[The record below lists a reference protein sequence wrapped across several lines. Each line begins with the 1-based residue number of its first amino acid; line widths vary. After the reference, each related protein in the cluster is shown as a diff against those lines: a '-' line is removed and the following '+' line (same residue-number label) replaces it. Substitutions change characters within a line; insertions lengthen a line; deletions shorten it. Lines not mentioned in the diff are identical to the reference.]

1 MSSQPDASQL
11 STLNS
16 RILKQYWG
24 YDRFRGIQED
34 IIDSISKNKDTLGLM
49 PTGGGKSITFQVPA
63 LAKEGMCL
71 VITPLIALMKD
82 QVQNLKK
89 RGIKALAIYSGMSR
103 QDIIITLE
111 NCIFGNYKFLY
122 ISPERLDTELFRT
135 KLRKMHISMITV
147 DESHCISQWGYD
159 FRPSYMKIADVREQ
173 LPGVPVLALT
183 ATATPEV
190 VNDIQ
195 ERLHFKEKNVFRKSF
210 ARKNLSYIVRRTEDK
225 INSLVYILG
234 KVPGTAIVYVRNR
247 KRTKEVATILREA
260 GISADFFHAG
270 LNRDEKTLRQS
281 RWKNNECRVIVS
293 TNAFGMGIDKPDVR
307 LVVHLDMPG
316 SLEEYYQEAGRAGRD
331 EQRAYA
337 VALCSNT
344 DTAKLKKR
352 LADEYPDREF
362 ISRVYDALG
371 NYYQIAMGYGLDTV
385 HDFSLIDFCSAYK
398 FSHLQA
404 HHALKILE
412 LAGYIE
418 YTEEQ
423 DNASRLV
430 FSATRDELYKYLHQ
444 DKKTDEVIQCILRS
458 YTGLFSDYV
467 YINEGLIS
475 TRTGLSQQEI
485 YDVLIG
491 LSKYRIVNYIP
502 HKKTPLIIYTRTRE
516 ELKYLSIPRSA
527 YEERKERFENRM
539 NRVIEYINEDRVCRS
554 RMLISYF
561 GEKGIS
567 DCGCCDVCLAKNDSG
582 LNNHTFNA
590 IRDTL
595 LETLEETGS
604 REVKKLSE
612 ELSFPADKVIT
623 VVRFLAEHDD
633 RFSLE
638 DGTLSLTKTNTV
650 SDNEQQ

>member
-1 MSSQPDASQL
+1 
-11 STLNS
+11 
-16 RILKQYWG
+16 
-24 YDRFRGIQED
+24 
-34 IIDSISKNKDTLGLM
+34 M

-63 LAKEGMCL
+63 LAMEGICI
-71 VITPLIALMKD
+71 VVTPLIALMKD
-82 QVQNLKK
+82 QVDNL
-89 RGIKALAIYSGMSR
+89 RRLGIKATAVYSGMTR
-103 QDIIITLE
+103 QEIIAQLE
-111 NCIFGNYKFLY
+111 NCIFGDYKFLY
-122 ISPERLDTELFRT
+122 VSPERLGTDIFKS
-135 KLRKMHISMITV
+135 KLQAMNVCLLVI

-159 FRPSYMKIADVREQ
+159 FRPSYLSIADIRED

-195 ERLHFKEKNVFRKSF
+195 ERLHFREKNVFRKSF
-210 ARKNLSYIVRRTEDK
+210 VRKNLSYIVRQTEDK
-225 INSLVYILG
+225 INSLIYILG

-247 KRTKEVATILREA
+247 KRTKEIAVLLQQA

-270 LNRDEKTLRQS
+270 LNRDDKNLRQS

-307 LVVHLDMPG
+307 LVVHMDMPG

-337 VALCSNT
+337 VALCSNIDCT
-344 DTAKLKKR
+344 KLKKR
-352 LADEYPDREF
+352 LADEFPDRDF

-371 NYYQIAMGYGLDTV
+371 NYYQIAMGFGLDTV
-385 HDFSLIDFCSAYK
+385 HDFSLVDFCTAYK

-423 DNASRLV
+423 ENASRLV
-430 FSATRDELYKYLHQ
+430 FTATRDELYKYLHQ
-444 DKKTDEVIQCILRS
+444 DKKTDEVIQTILRS

-485 YDVLIG
+485 YEVLVG

-516 ELKYLSIPRSA
+516 EIKYLSIPRSA
-527 YEERKERFENRM
+527 YEERKERFESRI
-539 NRVIEYINEDRVCRS
+539 NRVMEYINENRICRS

-561 GEKGIS
+561 GEKGTS

-590 IRDTL
+590 IRDALQEALTDSPQ
-595 LETLEETGS
+595 EA
-604 REVKKLSE
+604 KKLTE
-612 ELSFPADKVIT
+612 NLPFPADKIIT
-623 VVRFLAEHDD
+623 VIRYLADHDEH
-633 RFSLE
+633 FSLE
-638 DGTLSLTKTNTV
+638 DGIISLTKMNTM
-650 SDNEQQ
+650 SDNEQ

>member
-1 MSSQPDASQL
+1 
-11 STLNS
+11 
-16 RILKQYWG
+16 
-24 YDRFRGIQED
+24 
-34 IIDSISKNKDTLGLM
+34 M

-63 LAKEGMCL
+63 LAMEGICI
-71 VITPLIALMKD
+71 VVTPLIALMKD
-82 QVQNLKK
+82 QVDNL
-89 RGIKALAIYSGMSR
+89 RRLGIKATAVYSGMTR
-103 QDIIITLE
+103 QEIIAQLE
-111 NCIFGNYKFLY
+111 NCIFGDYKFLY
-122 ISPERLDTELFRT
+122 VSPERLGTDIFKS
-135 KLRKMHISMITV
+135 KLQAMNVCLLVI

-159 FRPSYMKIADVREQ
+159 FRPSYLSIADIREE

-195 ERLHFKEKNVFRKSF
+195 ERLHFREKNVFRKSF
-210 ARKNLSYIVRRTEDK
+210 VRKNLSYIVRQTEDK
-225 INSLVYILG
+225 INSLIYILG

-247 KRTKEVATILREA
+247 KRTKEIAVLLQQA

-270 LNRDEKTLRQS
+270 LNRDDKNLRQS

-307 LVVHLDMPG
+307 LVVHMDMPG

-337 VALCSNT
+337 VALCSNIDCT
-344 DTAKLKKR
+344 KLKKR
-352 LADEYPDREF
+352 LADEFPDRDF

-371 NYYQIAMGYGLDTV
+371 NYYQIAMGFGLDTV
-385 HDFSLIDFCSAYK
+385 HDFSLVDFCTAYK

-423 DNASRLV
+423 ENASRLV
-430 FSATRDELYKYLHQ
+430 FTATRDELYKYLHQ
-444 DKKTDEVIQCILRS
+444 DKKTDEVIQTILRS

-485 YDVLIG
+485 YEVLVG

-516 ELKYLSIPRSA
+516 EIKYLSIPRSA
-527 YEERKERFENRM
+527 YEERKERFESRI
-539 NRVIEYINEDRVCRS
+539 NRVMEYINENRICRS

-561 GEKGIS
+561 GEKGTS

-582 LNNHTFNA
+582 LNNHTFNT
-590 IRDTL
+590 IRDALKEALTDGPQ
-595 LETLEETGS
+595 EA
-604 REVKKLSE
+604 KKLTE
-612 ELSFPADKVIT
+612 NLPFPADKIIT
-623 VVRFLAEHDD
+623 VIRYLADHDEH
-633 RFSLE
+633 FSLE
-638 DGTLSLTKTNTV
+638 DGTISLTKMNTM
-650 SDNEQQ
+650 SDNEQ

>member
-1 MSSQPDASQL
+1 
-11 STLNS
+11 
-16 RILKQYWG
+16 
-24 YDRFRGIQED
+24 
-34 IIDSISKNKDTLGLM
+34 M

-63 LAKEGMCL
+63 LAMEGICI
-71 VITPLIALMKD
+71 VVTPLIALMKD
-82 QVQNLKK
+82 QVDNL
-89 RGIKALAIYSGMSR
+89 RRLGIKATAIYSGMTR
-103 QDIIITLE
+103 QEIIAQLE
-111 NCIFGNYKFLY
+111 NCIFGDYKFLY
-122 ISPERLDTELFRT
+122 VSPERLGTDIFKS
-135 KLRKMHISMITV
+135 KLQAMNVCLLVI

-159 FRPSYMKIADVREQ
+159 FRPSYLSIADIREE

-195 ERLHFKEKNVFRKSF
+195 ERLHFREKNVFRKSF
-210 ARKNLSYIVRRTEDK
+210 VRKNLSYIVRQTEDK
-225 INSLVYILG
+225 INSLIYILG

-247 KRTKEVATILREA
+247 KRTKEIAVLLQQA

-270 LNRDEKTLRQS
+270 LNRDDKNLRQS

-307 LVVHLDMPG
+307 LVVHMDMPG

-337 VALCSNT
+337 VALCSNIDCT
-344 DTAKLKKR
+344 KLKKR
-352 LADEYPDREF
+352 LADEFPDRDF

-371 NYYQIAMGYGLDTV
+371 NYYQIAMGFGLDTV
-385 HDFSLIDFCSAYK
+385 HDFSLVDFCTAYK

-423 DNASRLV
+423 ENASRLV
-430 FSATRDELYKYLHQ
+430 FTATRDELYKYLHQ
-444 DKKTDEVIQCILRS
+444 DKKTDEVIQTILRS

-485 YDVLIG
+485 YEVLVG

-516 ELKYLSIPRSA
+516 EIKYLSIPRSA
-527 YEERKERFENRM
+527 YEERKERFESRI
-539 NRVIEYINEDRVCRS
+539 NRVMEYINENRICRS

-561 GEKGIS
+561 GEKGTS

-582 LNNHTFNA
+582 LNNHTFNT
-590 IRDTL
+590 IRDALQKALTDGPQ
-595 LETLEETGS
+595 EA
-604 REVKKLSE
+604 KKLTE
-612 ELSFPADKVIT
+612 NLPFPADKIIT
-623 VVRFLAEHDD
+623 VIRYLADHDEH
-633 RFSLE
+633 FSLE
-638 DGTLSLTKTNTV
+638 DGIISLTKMNTM
-650 SDNEQQ
+650 SDNEQ

>member
-1 MSSQPDASQL
+1 
-11 STLNS
+11 
-16 RILKQYWG
+16 
-24 YDRFRGIQED
+24 
-34 IIDSISKNKDTLGLM
+34 M

-63 LAKEGMCL
+63 LVMEGICI
-71 VITPLIALMKD
+71 VVTPLIALMKD
-82 QVQNLKK
+82 QVDNL
-89 RGIKALAIYSGMSR
+89 RHLGIKATAVYSGMTR
-103 QDIIITLE
+103 QEIIGQLE
-111 NCIFGNYKFLY
+111 NCIFGDYKFLY
-122 ISPERLDTELFRT
+122 VSPERLATDIFLS
-135 KLRKMHISMITV
+135 KLQAMNVCLLVI

-604 REVKKLSE
+604 QEVKKLSE

>member
-1 MSSQPDASQL
+1 ME
-11 STLNS
+11 
-16 RILKQYWG
+16 
-24 YDRFRGIQED
+24 GIC
-34 IIDSISKNKDTLGLM
+34 I
-49 PTGGGKSITFQVPA
+49 V
-63 LAKEGMCL
+63 
-71 VITPLIALMKD
+71 VTPLIALMKD
-82 QVQNLKK
+82 QVDNL
-89 RGIKALAIYSGMSR
+89 RRLGIKATAVYSGMTR
-103 QDIIITLE
+103 QEIIGQLE
-111 NCIFGNYKFLY
+111 NCIFGDYKFLY
-122 ISPERLDTELFRT
+122 VSPERLATDIFLS
-135 KLRKMHISMITV
+135 KLQAMNVCLLVI

-604 REVKKLSE
+604 QEVKKLSE

>member
-1 MSSQPDASQL
+1 
-11 STLNS
+11 
-16 RILKQYWG
+16 
-24 YDRFRGIQED
+24 
-34 IIDSISKNKDTLGLM
+34 M

-63 LAKEGMCL
+63 LAMEGICI
-71 VITPLIALMKD
+71 VVTPLIALMKD
-82 QVQNLKK
+82 QVDNL
-89 RGIKALAIYSGMSR
+89 RRLGIKATAVYSGMTR
-103 QDIIITLE
+103 QEIIAQLE
-111 NCIFGNYKFLY
+111 NCIFGDYKFLY
-122 ISPERLDTELFRT
+122 VSPERLGTDIFKS
-135 KLRKMHISMITV
+135 KLQAMNVCLLVI

-159 FRPSYMKIADVREQ
+159 FRPSYLSIADIREE

-183 ATATPEV
+183 ATATPGV

-195 ERLHFKEKNVFRKSF
+195 ERLHFREKNVFRKSF
-210 ARKNLSYIVRRTEDK
+210 VRKNLSYIVRQTEDK
-225 INSLVYILG
+225 INSLIYILG

-247 KRTKEVATILREA
+247 KRTKEIAVLLQQA

-270 LNRDEKTLRQS
+270 LNRDDKNLRQS

-307 LVVHLDMPG
+307 LVVHMDMPG

-337 VALCSNT
+337 VALCSNIDCT
-344 DTAKLKKR
+344 KLKKR
-352 LADEYPDREF
+352 LADEFPDRDF

-371 NYYQIAMGYGLDTV
+371 NYYQIAMGFGLDTV
-385 HDFSLIDFCSAYK
+385 HDFSLVDFCTAYK

-423 DNASRLV
+423 ENASRLI
-430 FSATRDELYKYLHQ
+430 FTATRDELYKYLHQ
-444 DKKTDEVIQCILRS
+444 DKKTDEVIQTILRS

-485 YDVLIG
+485 YEVLVG

-516 ELKYLSIPRSA
+516 EIKYLSIPRSA
-527 YEERKERFENRM
+527 YEERKERFESRI
-539 NRVIEYINEDRVCRS
+539 NRVMEYINENRICRS

-561 GEKGIS
+561 GEKGTS

-582 LNNHTFNA
+582 LNNHTFNT
-590 IRDTL
+590 IRDALQKALTDGPQ
-595 LETLEETGS
+595 EA
-604 REVKKLSE
+604 KKLTE
-612 ELSFPADKVIT
+612 NLPFPADKIIT
-623 VVRFLAEHDD
+623 VIRYLADHDEH
-633 RFSLE
+633 FSLE
-638 DGTLSLTKTNTV
+638 DGIISLTKMNTM
-650 SDNEQQ
+650 SDNEQ

>member
-1 MSSQPDASQL
+1 
-11 STLNS
+11 
-16 RILKQYWG
+16 
-24 YDRFRGIQED
+24 
-34 IIDSISKNKDTLGLM
+34 M

-63 LAKEGMCL
+63 LAMEGICI
-71 VITPLIALMKD
+71 VVTPLIALMKD
-82 QVQNLKK
+82 QVDNL
-89 RGIKALAIYSGMSR
+89 RRLGIKATAVYSGMTR
-103 QDIIITLE
+103 QEIIAQLE
-111 NCIFGNYKFLY
+111 NCIFGDYKFLY
-122 ISPERLDTELFRT
+122 VSPERLGTDIFKS
-135 KLRKMHISMITV
+135 KLQAMNVCLLVI

-159 FRPSYMKIADVREQ
+159 FRPSYLSIADIRED

-195 ERLHFKEKNVFRKSF
+195 ERLHFREKNVFRKSF
-210 ARKNLSYIVRRTEDK
+210 VRQNLSYIVRQTEDK
-225 INSLVYILG
+225 INSLIYILG

-247 KRTKEVATILREA
+247 KRTKEIAVLLQQA

-270 LNRDEKTLRQS
+270 LNRDDKNLRQS

-307 LVVHLDMPG
+307 LVVHMDMPG

-337 VALCSNT
+337 VALCSNIDCT
-344 DTAKLKKR
+344 KLKKR
-352 LADEYPDREF
+352 LADEFPDRDF

-371 NYYQIAMGYGLDTV
+371 NYYQIAMGFGLDTV
-385 HDFSLIDFCSAYK
+385 HDFSLVDFCTAYK

-423 DNASRLV
+423 ENASRLV
-430 FSATRDELYKYLHQ
+430 FTATRDELYKYLHQ
-444 DKKTDEVIQCILRS
+444 DKKTDEVIQTILRS

-485 YDVLIG
+485 YEVLVG

-516 ELKYLSIPRSA
+516 EIKYLSIPRSA
-527 YEERKERFENRM
+527 YEERKERFESRI
-539 NRVIEYINEDRVCRS
+539 NRVMEYINENRICRS

-561 GEKGIS
+561 GEKGTS

-582 LNNHTFNA
+582 LNNHTFNT
-590 IRDTL
+590 IRDALQKALTDGPQ
-595 LETLEETGS
+595 EA
-604 REVKKLSE
+604 KKLTE
-612 ELSFPADKVIT
+612 NLPFPADKIIT
-623 VVRFLAEHDD
+623 VIRYLADHDEH
-633 RFSLE
+633 FSLE
-638 DGTLSLTKTNTV
+638 DGIISLTKMNTM
-650 SDNEQQ
+650 SDNEQ

>member
-1 MSSQPDASQL
+1 
-11 STLNS
+11 
-16 RILKQYWG
+16 
-24 YDRFRGIQED
+24 
-34 IIDSISKNKDTLGLM
+34 M

-63 LAKEGMCL
+63 LAMEGICI
-71 VITPLIALMKD
+71 VVTPLIALMKD
-82 QVQNLKK
+82 QVDNL
-89 RGIKALAIYSGMSR
+89 RRLGIKATAVYSGMTR
-103 QDIIITLE
+103 QEIIAQLE
-111 NCIFGNYKFLY
+111 NCIFGDYKFLY
-122 ISPERLDTELFRT
+122 VSPERLGTDIFKS
-135 KLRKMHISMITV
+135 KLQAMNVCLLVI

-159 FRPSYMKIADVREQ
+159 FRPSYLSIADIRED

-195 ERLHFKEKNVFRKSF
+195 ERLHFREKNVFRKSF
-210 ARKNLSYIVRRTEDK
+210 VRKNLSYIVRQTEDK
-225 INSLVYILG
+225 INTLIYILG

-247 KRTKEVATILREA
+247 KRTKEIAVLLQQA

-270 LNRDEKTLRQS
+270 LNRDDKNLRQN

-307 LVVHLDMPG
+307 LVVHMDMPG

-337 VALCSNT
+337 VALCSNIDCT
-344 DTAKLKKR
+344 KLKKR
-352 LADEYPDREF
+352 LADEFPDRDF

-371 NYYQIAMGYGLDTV
+371 NYYQIAMGFGLDTV
-385 HDFSLIDFCSAYK
+385 HDFSLVDFCTAYK

-423 DNASRLV
+423 ENASRLV
-430 FSATRDELYKYLHQ
+430 FTATRDELYKYLHQ
-444 DKKTDEVIQCILRS
+444 DKKTDEVIQTILRS

-485 YDVLIG
+485 YEVLVG

-516 ELKYLSIPRSA
+516 EIKYLSIPRSA
-527 YEERKERFENRM
+527 YEERFESRI
-539 NRVIEYINEDRVCRS
+539 NRVMEYINENRICRS

-561 GEKGIS
+561 GEKGTS

-590 IRDTL
+590 IRDALQEALTDSPQ
-595 LETLEETGS
+595 EA
-604 REVKKLSE
+604 KKLTE
-612 ELSFPADKVIT
+612 NLPFPADKIIT
-623 VVRFLAEHDD
+623 VIRYLADHDEH
-633 RFSLE
+633 FSLE
-638 DGTLSLTKTNTV
+638 DGIISLTKMNTM
-650 SDNEQQ
+650 SDNEQ

>member
-1 MSSQPDASQL
+1 
-11 STLNS
+11 
-16 RILKQYWG
+16 
-24 YDRFRGIQED
+24 
-34 IIDSISKNKDTLGLM
+34 M

-63 LAKEGMCL
+63 LTMEGICI
-71 VITPLIALMKD
+71 VVTPLIALMKD
-82 QVQNLKK
+82 QVDNL
-89 RGIKALAIYSGMSR
+89 RRLGIKATAVYSGMTR
-103 QDIIITLE
+103 QEIIAQLE
-111 NCIFGNYKFLY
+111 NCIFGDYKFLY
-122 ISPERLDTELFRT
+122 VSPERLGTDIFKS
-135 KLRKMHISMITV
+135 KLQAMNVCLLVI

-159 FRPSYMKIADVREQ
+159 FRPSYLSIADIREE

-195 ERLHFKEKNVFRKSF
+195 ERLHFREKNVFRKSF
-210 ARKNLSYIVRRTEDK
+210 VRKNLSYIVRQTEDK
-225 INSLVYILG
+225 INSLIYILG

-247 KRTKEVATILREA
+247 KRTKEIAVLLQQA

-270 LNRDEKTLRQS
+270 LNRDDKNLRQS

-307 LVVHLDMPG
+307 LVVHMDMPG

-337 VALCSNT
+337 VALCSNIDCT
-344 DTAKLKKR
+344 KLKKR
-352 LADEYPDREF
+352 LADEFPDRDF

-371 NYYQIAMGYGLDTV
+371 NYYQIAMGFGLDTV
-385 HDFSLIDFCSAYK
+385 HDFSLVDFCTAYK

-423 DNASRLV
+423 ENASRLV
-430 FSATRDELYKYLHQ
+430 FTATRDELYKYLHQ
-444 DKKTDEVIQCILRS
+444 DKKTDEVIQTILRS

-485 YDVLIG
+485 YEVLVR

-516 ELKYLSIPRSA
+516 EIKYLSIPRSA
-527 YEERKERFENRM
+527 YEERKERFESRI
-539 NRVIEYINEDRVCRS
+539 NRVMEYINENRICRS

-561 GEKGIS
+561 GEKGTS

-582 LNNHTFNA
+582 LNNHTFNT
-590 IRDTL
+590 IRDALKEALTDGPQ
-595 LETLEETGS
+595 EA
-604 REVKKLSE
+604 KKLTE
-612 ELSFPADKVIT
+612 NLPFPADKIIT
-623 VVRFLAEHDD
+623 VIRYLADHDEH
-633 RFSLE
+633 FSLE
-638 DGTLSLTKTNTV
+638 DGIISLTKMNTM
-650 SDNEQQ
+650 SDNEQ

>member
-1 MSSQPDASQL
+1 
-11 STLNS
+11 
-16 RILKQYWG
+16 
-24 YDRFRGIQED
+24 
-34 IIDSISKNKDTLGLM
+34 M

-63 LAKEGMCL
+63 LAMEGICI
-71 VITPLIALMKD
+71 VVTPLIALMKD
-82 QVQNLKK
+82 QVDNL
-89 RGIKALAIYSGMSR
+89 RRLGIKATAVYSGMTR
-103 QDIIITLE
+103 QEIIAQLE
-111 NCIFGNYKFLY
+111 NCIFGDYKFLY
-122 ISPERLDTELFRT
+122 VSPERLGTDIFKS
-135 KLRKMHISMITV
+135 KLQAMNVCLLVI

-159 FRPSYMKIADVREQ
+159 FRPSYLSIADIREE

-195 ERLHFKEKNVFRKSF
+195 ERLHFREKNVFRKSF
-210 ARKNLSYIVRRTEDK
+210 VRQNLSYIVRQTEDK
-225 INSLVYILG
+225 INTLIYILG

-247 KRTKEVATILREA
+247 KRTKEIAVLLQQA

-270 LNRDEKTLRQS
+270 LNRDDKNLRKS

-307 LVVHLDMPG
+307 LVVHMDMPG

-337 VALCSNT
+337 VALCSNIDCT
-344 DTAKLKKR
+344 KLKKR
-352 LADEYPDREF
+352 LADEFPDRDF

-371 NYYQIAMGYGLDTV
+371 NYYQIAMGFGLDTV
-385 HDFSLIDFCSAYK
+385 HDFSLVDFCTAYK

-423 DNASRLV
+423 ENASRLV
-430 FSATRDELYKYLHQ
+430 FTATRDELYKYLHQ
-444 DKKTDEVIQCILRS
+444 DKKTDEVIQTILRS

-485 YDVLIG
+485 YEVLVG

-516 ELKYLSIPRSA
+516 EIKYLSIPRSA
-527 YEERKERFENRM
+527 YEERKERFESRI
-539 NRVIEYINEDRVCRS
+539 NRVMEYINENRICRS

-561 GEKGIS
+561 GEKGTS

-582 LNNHTFNA
+582 LNNHTFNT
-590 IRDTL
+590 IRDALQKALTDGPQ
-595 LETLEETGS
+595 EA
-604 REVKKLSE
+604 KKLTE
-612 ELSFPADKVIT
+612 NLPFPADKIIT
-623 VVRFLAEHDD
+623 VIRYLADHDEH
-633 RFSLE
+633 FSLE
-638 DGTLSLTKTNTV
+638 DGIISLTKMNTM
-650 SDNEQQ
+650 SDNEQ

>member
-1 MSSQPDASQL
+1 MDVYHK
-11 STLNS
+11 
-16 RILKQYWG
+16 ILEKYWG
-24 YDRFRGIQED
+24 YPAFRPLQED
-34 IIDSISKNKDTLGLM
+34 IIHSVCEGKDTLGLM

-63 LAKEGMCL
+63 LVMEGICI
-71 VITPLIALMKD
+71 VVTPLIALMKD
-82 QVQNLKK
+82 QVDNL
-89 RGIKALAIYSGMSR
+89 RRLGIKATAVYSGMTR
-103 QDIIITLE
+103 QEIIGQLE
-111 NCIFGNYKFLY
+111 NCIFGDYKFLY
-122 ISPERLDTELFRT
+122 VSPERLATDIFLS
-135 KLRKMHISMITV
+135 KLQAMNVCLLVI

-485 YDVLIG
+485 YDVLMG

-604 REVKKLSE
+604 QGVKKLSE

>member
-1 MSSQPDASQL
+1 
-11 STLNS
+11 
-16 RILKQYWG
+16 
-24 YDRFRGIQED
+24 
-34 IIDSISKNKDTLGLM
+34 M

-63 LAKEGMCL
+63 LAMEGICI
-71 VITPLIALMKD
+71 VVTPLIALMKD
-82 QVQNLKK
+82 QVDNL
-89 RGIKALAIYSGMSR
+89 RRLGIKATAVYSGMTR
-103 QDIIITLE
+103 QEIIAQLE
-111 NCIFGNYKFLY
+111 NCIFGDYKFLY
-122 ISPERLDTELFRT
+122 VSPERLGTDIFKS
-135 KLRKMHISMITV
+135 KLQAMNVCLLVI

-159 FRPSYMKIADVREQ
+159 FRPSYLSIADIREE

-195 ERLHFKEKNVFRKSF
+195 ERLHFREKNVFRKSF
-210 ARKNLSYIVRRTEDK
+210 VRKNLSYIVRQTEDK
-225 INSLVYILG
+225 INTLIYILG

-247 KRTKEVATILREA
+247 KRTKEIAVLLQQA

-270 LNRDEKTLRQS
+270 LNRDDKNLRQN

-307 LVVHLDMPG
+307 LVVHMDMPG

-337 VALCSNT
+337 VALCSNIDCT
-344 DTAKLKKR
+344 KLKKR
-352 LADEYPDREF
+352 LADEFPDRDF

-371 NYYQIAMGYGLDTV
+371 NYYQIAMGFGLDTV
-385 HDFSLIDFCSAYK
+385 HDFSLVDFCTAYK

-423 DNASRLV
+423 ENASRLV
-430 FSATRDELYKYLHQ
+430 FTATRDELYKYLHQ
-444 DKKTDEVIQCILRS
+444 DKKTDEVIQTILRS

-485 YDVLIG
+485 YEVLVG

-516 ELKYLSIPRSA
+516 EIKYLSIPRSA
-527 YEERKERFENRM
+527 YEERKERFESRI
-539 NRVIEYINEDRVCRS
+539 NRVMEYINENRICRS

-561 GEKGIS
+561 GEKGTS

-582 LNNHTFNA
+582 LNNHTFNT
-590 IRDTL
+590 IRDALKEALTDGPQEAKRL
-595 LETLEETGS
+595 TENLP
-604 REVKKLSE
+604 
-612 ELSFPADKVIT
+612 FPADKIIT
-623 VVRFLAEHDD
+623 VIRYLADHDEH
-633 RFSLE
+633 FSLE
-638 DGTLSLTKTNTV
+638 DGIISFTKMNTM
-650 SDNEQQ
+650 SDNEQ

>member
-1 MSSQPDASQL
+1 
-11 STLNS
+11 
-16 RILKQYWG
+16 
-24 YDRFRGIQED
+24 
-34 IIDSISKNKDTLGLM
+34 M

-63 LAKEGMCL
+63 LAMEGICI
-71 VITPLIALMKD
+71 VVTPLIALMKD
-82 QVQNLKK
+82 QVDNL
-89 RGIKALAIYSGMSR
+89 RRLGIKATAVYSGMTR
-103 QDIIITLE
+103 QEIIAQLE
-111 NCIFGNYKFLY
+111 NCIFGDYKFLY
-122 ISPERLDTELFRT
+122 VSPERLGTDIFKS
-135 KLRKMHISMITV
+135 KLQAMNVCLLVI

-159 FRPSYMKIADVREQ
+159 FRPSYLSIADIRKE

-195 ERLHFKEKNVFRKSF
+195 ERLHFREKNVFRKSF
-210 ARKNLSYIVRRTEDK
+210 VRKNLSYIVRQTEDK
-225 INSLVYILG
+225 INTLIYILG

-247 KRTKEVATILREA
+247 KRTKEIAVLLQQA

-270 LNRDEKTLRQS
+270 LNRDDKNLRQS

-307 LVVHLDMPG
+307 LVIHMDMPG

-337 VALCSNT
+337 VALCSNIDCT
-344 DTAKLKKR
+344 KLKKR
-352 LADEYPDREF
+352 LADEFPDRDF

-371 NYYQIAMGYGLDTV
+371 NYYQIAMGFGLDTV
-385 HDFSLIDFCSAYK
+385 HDFSLVDFCTAYK

-423 DNASRLV
+423 ENASRLV
-430 FSATRDELYKYLHQ
+430 FTATRDELYKYLHQ
-444 DKKTDEVIQCILRS
+444 DKKTDEVIQTILRS

-485 YDVLIG
+485 YEVLVG

-516 ELKYLSIPRSA
+516 EIKYLSIPRSA
-527 YEERKERFENRM
+527 YEERKERFESRI
-539 NRVIEYINEDRVCRS
+539 NRVMEYINENRICRS

-561 GEKGIS
+561 GEKGTS

-582 LNNHTFNA
+582 LNNHTFNT
-590 IRDTL
+590 IRDALQKALTDGPQ
-595 LETLEETGS
+595 EA
-604 REVKKLSE
+604 KKLTE
-612 ELSFPADKVIT
+612 NLPFPADKIIT
-623 VVRFLAEHDD
+623 VIRYLADHDEH
-633 RFSLE
+633 FSLE
-638 DGTLSLTKTNTV
+638 DGIISLTKMNTM
-650 SDNEQQ
+650 SDNEQ

>member
-1 MSSQPDASQL
+1 
-11 STLNS
+11 
-16 RILKQYWG
+16 
-24 YDRFRGIQED
+24 
-34 IIDSISKNKDTLGLM
+34 M

-63 LAKEGMCL
+63 LAMEGICI
-71 VITPLIALMKD
+71 VVTPLIALMKD
-82 QVQNLKK
+82 QVDNL
-89 RGIKALAIYSGMSR
+89 RRLGIKATAVYSGMTR
-103 QDIIITLE
+103 QEIIAQLE
-111 NCIFGNYKFLY
+111 NCIFGDYKFLY
-122 ISPERLDTELFRT
+122 VSPERLGTDIFKS
-135 KLRKMHISMITV
+135 KLQAMNVCLLVI

-159 FRPSYMKIADVREQ
+159 FRPSYLSIVDIREE

-195 ERLHFKEKNVFRKSF
+195 ERLHFREKNVFRKSF
-210 ARKNLSYIVRRTEDK
+210 VRKNLSYIVRQTEDK
-225 INSLVYILG
+225 INSLIYILG

-247 KRTKEVATILREA
+247 KRTKEIAVLLQQA

-270 LNRDEKTLRQS
+270 LNRDDKNLRQS

-307 LVVHLDMPG
+307 LVVHMDMPG

-337 VALCSNT
+337 VALCSNIDCT
-344 DTAKLKKR
+344 KLKKR
-352 LADEYPDREF
+352 LADEFPDRDF

-371 NYYQIAMGYGLDTV
+371 NYYQIAMGFGLDTV
-385 HDFSLIDFCSAYK
+385 HDFSLVDFCTAYK

-423 DNASRLV
+423 ENASRLV
-430 FSATRDELYKYLHQ
+430 FTATRDELYKYLHQ
-444 DKKTDEVIQCILRS
+444 DKKTDEVIQTILRS

-485 YDVLIG
+485 YEVLVG

-516 ELKYLSIPRSA
+516 EIKYLSIPRSA
-527 YEERKERFENRM
+527 YEERKERFESRI
-539 NRVIEYINEDRVCRS
+539 NRVMEYINENRICRS

-561 GEKGIS
+561 GEKGTS

-582 LNNHTFNA
+582 LNNHTFNT
-590 IRDTL
+590 IRDALQKALTDGPQ
-595 LETLEETGS
+595 EA
-604 REVKKLSE
+604 KKLTE
-612 ELSFPADKVIT
+612 NLPFPADKIIT
-623 VVRFLAEHDD
+623 VIRYLADHDEH
-633 RFSLE
+633 FSLE
-638 DGTLSLTKTNTV
+638 DGIISLTKMNTM
-650 SDNEQQ
+650 SDNEQ

>member
-1 MSSQPDASQL
+1 
-11 STLNS
+11 
-16 RILKQYWG
+16 
-24 YDRFRGIQED
+24 
-34 IIDSISKNKDTLGLM
+34 M

-63 LAKEGMCL
+63 LAMEGICI
-71 VITPLIALMKD
+71 VVTPLIALMKD
-82 QVQNLKK
+82 QVDNL
-89 RGIKALAIYSGMSR
+89 RRLGIKATAVYSGMTR
-103 QDIIITLE
+103 QEIIAQLE
-111 NCIFGNYKFLY
+111 NCIFGDYKFLY
-122 ISPERLDTELFRT
+122 VSPERLGTDIFKS
-135 KLRKMHISMITV
+135 KLQAMNVCLLVI

-159 FRPSYMKIADVREQ
+159 FRPSYLSIADIREE

-195 ERLHFKEKNVFRKSF
+195 ERLHFREKNVFRKSF
-210 ARKNLSYIVRRTEDK
+210 VRKNLSYIVRQTEDK
-225 INSLVYILG
+225 INSLIYILG

-247 KRTKEVATILREA
+247 KRTKEIAVLLQQA

-270 LNRDEKTLRQS
+270 LNRDDKNLRQS

-307 LVVHLDMPG
+307 LVIHMDMPG

-337 VALCSNT
+337 VALCSNIDCT
-344 DTAKLKKR
+344 KLKKR
-352 LADEYPDREF
+352 LADEFPDRDF

-371 NYYQIAMGYGLDTV
+371 NYYQIAMGFGLDTV
-385 HDFSLIDFCSAYK
+385 HDFSLVDFCTAYK
-398 FSHLQA
+398 FSHLQT

-423 DNASRLV
+423 ENASRLV
-430 FSATRDELYKYLHQ
+430 FTATRDELYKYLHQ
-444 DKKTDEVIQCILRS
+444 DKKTDEVIQTILRS

-485 YDVLIG
+485 YEVLVR
-491 LSKYRIVNYIP
+491 LSKYQIVNYIP

-516 ELKYLSIPRSA
+516 EIKYLSIPRSA
-527 YEERKERFENRM
+527 YEERKKRFESRI
-539 NRVIEYINEDRVCRS
+539 NRVMEYINENRICRS

-561 GEKGIS
+561 GEKGTS

-582 LNNHTFNA
+582 LNNHTFNT
-590 IRDTL
+590 IRDALKEALTDGPQ
-595 LETLEETGS
+595 EA
-604 REVKKLSE
+604 KKLTE
-612 ELSFPADKVIT
+612 NLPFPADKIIT
-623 VVRFLAEHDD
+623 VIRYLADHDEH
-633 RFSLE
+633 FSLE
-638 DGTLSLTKTNTV
+638 DGIISLTKMNTM
-650 SDNEQQ
+650 SDNEQ

>member
-1 MSSQPDASQL
+1 
-11 STLNS
+11 
-16 RILKQYWG
+16 
-24 YDRFRGIQED
+24 
-34 IIDSISKNKDTLGLM
+34 M

-63 LAKEGMCL
+63 LAMEGICI
-71 VITPLIALMKD
+71 VVTPLIALMKD
-82 QVQNLKK
+82 QVDNL
-89 RGIKALAIYSGMSR
+89 RRLGIKATAVYSGMTR
-103 QDIIITLE
+103 QEIIAQLE
-111 NCIFGNYKFLY
+111 NCIFGDYKFLY
-122 ISPERLDTELFRT
+122 VSPERLGTDIFKS
-135 KLRKMHISMITV
+135 KLQAMNVCLLVI

-159 FRPSYMKIADVREQ
+159 FRPSYLSIADIREE

-195 ERLHFKEKNVFRKSF
+195 ERLHFREKNVFRKSF
-210 ARKNLSYIVRRTEDK
+210 VRKNLSYIVRQTEDK
-225 INSLVYILG
+225 INSLIYILG
-234 KVPGTAIVYVRNR
+234 KVPRTAIVYVRNR
-247 KRTKEVATILREA
+247 KRTKEIAVLLQQA

-270 LNRDEKTLRQS
+270 LNRDDKNLRQS

-307 LVVHLDMPG
+307 LVVHMDMPG

-331 EQRAYA
+331 EQRAYV
-337 VALCSNT
+337 VALCSNIDCT
-344 DTAKLKKR
+344 KLKKR
-352 LADEYPDREF
+352 LADEFPDRDF

-371 NYYQIAMGYGLDTV
+371 NYYQIAMGFGLDTV
-385 HDFSLIDFCSAYK
+385 HDFSLVDFCTAYK

-423 DNASRLV
+423 ENASRLV
-430 FSATRDELYKYLHQ
+430 FTATRDELYKYLHQ
-444 DKKTDEVIQCILRS
+444 DKKTDEVIQTILRS

-485 YDVLIG
+485 YEVLVR

-516 ELKYLSIPRSA
+516 EIKYLSIPRSA
-527 YEERKERFENRM
+527 YEERKERFESRI
-539 NRVIEYINEDRVCRS
+539 NRVMEYINENRICRS

-561 GEKGIS
+561 GEKGTS

-582 LNNHTFNA
+582 LNNHTFNT
-590 IRDTL
+590 IRDALQKALTDGPQ
-595 LETLEETGS
+595 EA
-604 REVKKLSE
+604 KKLTE
-612 ELSFPADKVIT
+612 NLPFPADKIIT
-623 VVRFLAEHDD
+623 VIRYLADHDEH
-633 RFSLE
+633 FSLE
-638 DGTLSLTKTNTV
+638 DGIISLTKMNTM
-650 SDNEQQ
+650 SDNEQ